1 MNFVISLND
10 IESIS
15 YDEKFKNFLDINETH
30 ASFFFEKPGVEHY
43 RLLSYLS
50 TKFNNV
56 KIFDVGTSLGYSALA
71 LSYNENNTVYTFDIC
86 NAVTNDNI
94 KNRSNIK
101 FLYENLFDES
111 IQPKWVND
119 VKECPFIFLDV
130 DPHNGLMEM
139 QFINFLKKINYEGVV
154 LCDDIH
160 LNQNMRDVFWKCV
173 PKDYKYDITKLGHWS
188 GTGAISLNK
197 RVCFELI

>member
-10 IESIS
+10 IASLS
-15 YDEKFKNFLDINETH
+15 FDDKFKNFLYIGETH
-30 ASFFFEKPGVEHY
+30 ANFFFDKPGVEHY

-50 TKFNNV
+50 SKFNNI
-56 KIFDVGTSLGYSALA
+56 KIFDVGTFLGYSALA

-86 NAVTNDNI
+86 NFVTNENI
-94 KNRSNIK
+94 KNRLNIK

-111 IQPKWVND
+111 VQPKWVD
-119 VKECPFIFLDV
+119 TIKECPFIFLDV
-130 DPHNGLMEM
+130 NPHNGLMEM
-139 QFINFLKKINYEGVV
+139 QFINFLRKINYDGII

-160 LNQNMRDVFWKCV
+160 LNPEMRDIFWECI

-188 GTGAISLNK
+188 GTGAITFNK
-197 RVCFELI
+197 KVSFELI